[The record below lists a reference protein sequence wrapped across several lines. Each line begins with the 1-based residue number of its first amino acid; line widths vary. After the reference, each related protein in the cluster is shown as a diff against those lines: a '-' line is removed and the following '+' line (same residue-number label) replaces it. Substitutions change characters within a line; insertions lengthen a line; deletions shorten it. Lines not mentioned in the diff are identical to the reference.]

1 MLALLSSSSDS
12 AIGCWRRLKKV
23 ISCLTPS
30 SKMENSPCSRS
41 VT

>member
-12 AIGCWRRLKKV
+12 AIGCWRAVKKV
-23 ISCLTPS
+23 TFCLTPS
-30 SKMENSPCSRS
+30 SKTEKSFWSRS